1 MEQEYQAPVFP
12 LNCKQMKVEDVSRI
26 LEGILYEFPVTR
38 MDFFIPKWTE
48 MLPMDHKIK
57 QQLIR
62 TAGEILSHVG
72 KMRDVHGKV
81 WNEHLAE
88 QKEGED
94 YLQSIQVVSVMP
106 DTGTVALRIEVPEA
120 YYFENISEMT
130 GVPIEGEYQMISM
143 IRDLAAKRR
152 EYEKVQEALLAVQQ
166 KGYGVVLPELSD
178 ISMEDPVLISHGNR
192 FGVKMKAISP
202 SIHMIRANVE
212 TEIAPIVGSR
222 EQAEDLIAYI
232 KEGEESKEG
241 IWTTNIFGKSLG
253 DLMEDGIRTKIT
265 QMDDECQMK
274 LQDTMQKIVNDSN
287 GGMICI
293 II

>member
-1 MEQEYQAPVFP
+1 
-12 LNCKQMKVEDVSRI
+12 
-26 LEGILYEFPVTR
+26 
-38 MDFFIPKWTE
+38 
-48 MLPMDHKIK
+48 
-57 QQLIR
+57 
-62 TAGEILSHVG
+62 
-72 KMRDVHGKV
+72 MRDVHGKV
-81 WNEHLAE
+81 WNDALTA
-88 QKEGED
+88 QKDGEEF
-94 YLQSIQVVSVMP
+94 LSSIQVLSVMP
-106 DTGTVALRIEVPEA
+106 DTGTVALRMEVPEA
-120 YYFENISEMT
+120 YYYENISEMT
-130 GVPIEGEYQMISM
+130 GVPIEGEYQMIAT
-143 IRDLAAKRR
+143 IRELSEKRK
-152 EYEKVQEALLAVQQ
+152 EYEKVQDALLAVQQ

-232 KEGEESKEG
+232 KEGQESNEG

-253 DLMEDGIRTKIT
+253 ELMEDGIRTKIT

-274 LQDTMQKIVNDSN
+274 LQDTMRKIVNDSN

>member
-1 MEQEYQAPVFP
+1 
-12 LNCKQMKVEDVSRI
+12 
-26 LEGILYEFPVTR
+26 
-38 MDFFIPKWTE
+38 
-48 MLPMDHKIK
+48 
-57 QQLIR
+57 
-62 TAGEILSHVG
+62 
-72 KMRDVHGKV
+72 MRDVHGKV
-81 WNEHLAE
+81 WNDYLTA
-88 QKEGED
+88 QKDGED
-94 YLQSIQVVSVMP
+94 FLSAIQVLSVMP
-106 DTGTVALRIEVPEA
+106 DTGTVALRMEVPES
-120 YYFENISEMT
+120 YYYENISEMT
-130 GVPIEGEYQMISM
+130 GVPIEGEYQMITT
-143 IRDLAAKRR
+143 IRELSEKRK
-152 EYEKVQEALLAVQQ
+152 EYEKVQDALLAVQQ

-232 KEGEESKEG
+232 KEGEESNEG

-253 DLMEDGIRTKIT
+253 ELMEDGIRTKIT

-274 LQDTMQKIVNDSN
+274 LQDTMRKIVNDSN